1 MTALGKLFRTTAF
14 KLSVAFLVLFSVG
27 AGLVL
32 ASVGARVKEVLDEQI
47 EQTVDAEIRALSEQ
61 YTQGGIRQLT
71 DAVER
76 RVRAPGGSL
85 YLLTT
90 QSGDVIVGNID
101 PPRFVPIEKDALVET
116 IYQRRGEPEIAPH
129 PALLRLFLIP
139 GGFRLL
145 IGHDIEDH
153 QVLRD
158 ILRNALGVSL
168 FWLVL
173 VGVFGGLFVSYR
185 MIERVDIMSA
195 SARRIMAGDMNER
208 LAVSGS
214 GDELDRLAEN
224 FNAMLARIS
233 ELMDGL
239 REVSD
244 NIAHD
249 LKTPLTRMRNRAE
262 SVLRHN
268 GDPEKQREALVAI
281 IDESD
286 GLIAVFNA
294 LLMIARAEAG
304 YSTDNLVACDAGVVV
319 GDMAEMYEPV
329 AEAQGMTLSLETEPN
344 LMVIGSRELLGQAVV
359 NLIDNALKYGRS
371 EKDPRVDIS
380 ARRCGDRIEIAV
392 ADHGPGVSAADRQRL
407 TGRFVRLENSRSQP
421 GSGLGLSMAAAIA
434 RLHQGAL
441 RIEDNSPGL
450 RVTLSLPATRKN
462 SPGVRPPDE

>member
-14 KLSVAFLVLFSVG
+14 KLSLAFLVLFSVG

-76 RVRAPGGSL
+76 RLRAPGGSL

-90 QSGDVIVGNID
+90 QSGEVIAGNID
-101 PPRFVPIEKDALVET
+101 PPRFVPVEKDELVET

-153 QVLRD
+153 RVLRD

-233 ELMDGL
+233 ELMAGL

-262 SVLRHN
+262 AALRHAD
-268 GDPEKQREALVAI
+268 DPKKQKDALAVI
-281 IDESD
+281 IEESD
-286 GLIAVFNA
+286 DLIAVFNA

-304 YSTDNLVACDAGVVV
+304 YSTDNLVVCDAGVVV

-329 AEAQGMTLSLETEPN
+329 AEEQGVTLALETGAGR
-344 LMVIGSRELLGQAVV
+344 MVTGNRELLGQAVV

-371 EKDPRVDIS
+371 ENDPRIDVS
-380 ARRCGDRIEIAV
+380 ARRVGDRIEIAV
-392 ADHGPGVSAADRQRL
+392 ADHGPGVSAADRERL
-407 TGRFVRLENSRSQP
+407 TGRFVRLENSRTLP

-434 RLHQGAL
+434 RLHHGVL
-441 RIEDNSPGL
+441 RIEDNAPGL
-450 RVTLSLPATRKN
+450 RVTLSLPAAPEN
-462 SPGVRPPDE
+462 P

>member
-14 KLSVAFLVLFSVG
+14 KLSLAFLVLFSVG

-47 EQTVDAEIRALSEQ
+47 QQTVDAEIRALSEQ

-76 RVRAPGGSL
+76 RLRAPGGSL

-90 QSGDVIVGNID
+90 QSGDVIAGNID
-101 PPRFVPIEKDALVET
+101 PPRFVPVEKDELVET

-153 QVLRD
+153 RVLRD

-233 ELMDGL
+233 ELMAGL

-262 SVLRHN
+262 AALRQAD
-268 GDPEKQREALVAI
+268 DPQKQKEALATI
-281 IDESD
+281 IEESD
-286 GLIAVFNA
+286 DLIAVFNA

-304 YSTDNLVACDAGVVV
+304 YSTDNLVLCDAGAVVD
-319 GDMAEMYEPV
+319 DMVEMYEPV
-329 AEAQGMTLSLETEPN
+329 ADEQGVTLALEAGSG
-344 LMVIGSRELLGQAVV
+344 LMVTGSRELLGQAVV
-359 NLIDNALKYGRS
+359 NLIDNALKYGKS
-371 EKDPRVDIS
+371 DQNPRIDVS
-380 ARRCGDRIEIAV
+380 ARRVDDRIEIAV
-392 ADHGPGVSAADRQRL
+392 ADHGPGVSAADRERL
-407 TGRFVRLENSRSQP
+407 TGRFVRLENSRTLP

-434 RLHQGAL
+434 RLHHGVL
-441 RIEDNSPGL
+441 RIEDNAPGL
-450 RVTLSLPATRKN
+450 RVTLSLPAAQGK
-462 SPGVRPPDE
+462 

>member
-14 KLSVAFLVLFSVG
+14 KLSLAFLVLFSVG

-47 EQTVDAEIRALSEQ
+47 QQTVDAEIRALSEQ

-76 RVRAPGGSL
+76 RLRAPGGSL

-90 QSGDVIVGNID
+90 QSGDVITGNID
-101 PPRFVPIEKDALVET
+101 PPRYVPVEKDELVET

-153 QVLRD
+153 RVLRD

-233 ELMDGL
+233 ELMAGL

-262 SVLRHN
+262 AALRQAD
-268 GDPEKQREALVAI
+268 DPKKQKEALAAI

-286 GLIAVFNA
+286 DLIAVFNA

-329 AEAQGMTLSLETEPN
+329 AEEQGMTLALETESG
-344 LMVIGSRELLGQAVV
+344 LMVTGNRELLGQAVV
-359 NLIDNALKYGRS
+359 NLIDNALKYGRC
-371 EKDPRVDIS
+371 EHDPHVDVSASRV
-380 ARRCGDRIEIAV
+380 GDRIEITV
-392 ADHGPGVSAADRQRL
+392 ADHGPGVSAADRERL
-407 TGRFVRLENSRSQP
+407 TGRFVRLENSRTLP

-434 RLHQGAL
+434 RLHHGVL
-441 RIEDNSPGL
+441 RIEDNAPGL
-450 RVTLSLPATRKN
+450 RVTLSLPAAQEK
-462 SPGVRPPDE
+462 